1 MPAVL
6 AEPAGE
12 QLLPVAGN
20 AATRYRNHTVPLLTH
35 LFYRYRWEIGSIAS
49 CSSLKAWKPLSSTA
63 IFQLAVVGG
72 TAVLCCA
79 VGSRRTSLP
88 AWAVQTCIQPPAAA
102 SANGAFALSDS
113 SQWQKSRSGVWEFH
127 QTGVAGPLVKPCSF
141 HRGHLAV
148 LMCQQCLFFL
158 HTPKRIKSPIMRDKD
173 FFRDL
178 SHYSLHGCSM
188 LPNMKV
194 FDEAAVCQN
203 GASKSRECTEREH
216 T

>member
-12 QLLPVAGN
+12 QLLAVAGN

-63 IFQLAVVGG
+63 IFQVAVVGG
-72 TAVLCCA
+72 TTVLCCGLQA
-79 VGSRRTSLP
+79 YLPPSVSCADVHTATSCCLCK
-88 AWAVQTCIQPPAAA
+88 WC
-102 SANGAFALSDS
+102 LC
-113 SQWQKSRSGVWEFH
+113 SQWLIPVAKVPLRSVRISSNRCGR
-127 QTGVAGPLVKPCSF
+127 APCETLQLPPRAPGSF
-141 HRGHLAV
+141 NVSAV
-148 LMCQQCLFFL
+148 TFFFL
-158 HTPKRIKSPIMRDKD
+158 HTPKRIKGLIMRDTD
-173 FFRDL
+173 FFWDL
-178 SHYSLHGCSM
+178 SHYSLRGCSM